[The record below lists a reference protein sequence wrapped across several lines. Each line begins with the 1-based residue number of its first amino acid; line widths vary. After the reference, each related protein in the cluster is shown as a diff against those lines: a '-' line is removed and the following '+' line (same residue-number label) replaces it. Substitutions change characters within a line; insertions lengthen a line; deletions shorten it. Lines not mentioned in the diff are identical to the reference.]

1 MCKGSRY
8 CDLFD
13 TSEGGSQNPDDDDL
27 SDDDYDDYGDF
38 YDDDDDSDPASR
50 CVEEA
55 LTTSITTHSGNAA
68 TG

>member
-8 CDLFD
+8 CDPFD
-13 TSEGGSQNPDDDDL
+13 TGEGGSHNPDDDDL
-27 SDDDYDDYGDF
+27 SDEDDDDVF
-38 YDDDDDSDPASR
+38 DDDDDGDLAR